1 MGDVHKLVNKATN
14 TNQKRDEDEIRSGFQ
29 PPAGGDDAGLLR
41 TAMCALIAGMQM
53 DDWNA
58 VAEGYVMLRQ
68 LHHRAYK
75 HYYNPLPQG
84 QKN

>member
-1 MGDVHKLVNKATN
+1 VRRDAAKVRELVDKAAT
-14 TNQKRDEDEIRSGFQ
+14 TNQRRDEQEIAVGFQ

-41 TAMCALIAGMQM
+41 TAMCAFVAGMAAY
-53 DDWNA
+53 DWNA

-75 HYYNPLPQG
+75 AYYNPLP
-84 QKN
+84 